1 MKITIGSRGS
11 SLALWQANWVKDR
24 LTFAGH
30 EVRIEIIKTSG
41 DKLLTAALVASGTK
55 GLFIKEIEEALL
67 AGQVDL
73 AVHSMKDLPTDLPEG
88 VCVAVVPEREDP
100 HDALVSEGGLLFE
113 ALPARARIGTSSLR
127 RQSQLLA
134 LRSDLEVV
142 AMRGNVDTRLHKLE
156 RGDCEALVLAAAGLK
171 RLGFAS
177 RITSWF
183 REDEICPAVGQG
195 ALALEI
201 STRNAAVKEA
211 VAELDHPATHQAVR
225 AERALLKA
233 LGGGCLLPIAA
244 YAKRQ
249 FAKLQLTG
257 VVADPAGTQVVR
269 AAAMGDSANPEELG
283 ARVAS
288 ELLEKGARELL
299 NHSESQPR

>member
-1 MKITIGSRGS
+1 
-11 SLALWQANWVKDR
+11 
-24 LTFAGH
+24 
-30 EVRIEIIKTSG
+30 
-41 DKLLTAALVASGTK
+41 
-55 GLFIKEIEEALL
+55 
-67 AGQVDL
+67 
-73 AVHSMKDLPTDLPEG
+73 
-88 VCVAVVPEREDP
+88 
-100 HDALVSEGGLLFE
+100 
-113 ALPARARIGTSSLR
+113 
-127 RQSQLLA
+127 
-134 LRSDLEVV
+134 
-142 AMRGNVDTRLHKLE
+142 VDTRLHKLE

-183 REDEICPAVGQG
+183 PEDEICPAVGQG

-244 YAKRQ
+244 YAKHQ

-269 AAAMGDSANPEELG
+269 AAAMGDPANPEELG